1 MDRQVSCSQFI
12 FCGGCNISA
21 STGHMHFLKFLCDKG
36 WCDPNSPMASVRLNC
51 LDQSDEFSV
60 VGAIVHSVALEESE
74 QFLVGRHR
82 GHNALSLGV
91 IGAA

>member
-1 MDRQVSCSQFI
+1 MLPTWNQNSY
-12 FCGGCNISA
+12 FCFRAGKFWSA
-21 STGHMHFLKFLCDKG
+21 APNKG
-36 WCDPNSPMASVRLNC
+36 WRDPDSTMASVHLDC
-51 LDQSDEFSV
+51 LDQSNNFSV
-60 VGAIVHSVALEESE
+60 VGAIVHPISLEESE

>member
-1 MDRQVSCSQFI
+1 
-12 FCGGCNISA
+12 
-21 STGHMHFLKFLCDKG
+21 
-36 WCDPNSPMASVRLNC
+36 MASVHLDC
-51 LDQSDEFSV
+51 LDQSNKFSV
-60 VGAIVHSVALEESE
+60 VGAIVHPISLEESE